1 MLGSSGMGPRFG
13 RDVWWERRYKKV
25 WVIVLDTFPV
35 RDGGELET
43 TTSQPEEKS
52 IDLLTPTYRE
62 GIRPT

>member
-35 RDGGELET
+35 RDGGDLET
-43 TTSQPEEKS
+43 TTPQLVSQQSSQSDYSIKS
-52 IDLLTPTYRE
+52 
-62 GIRPT
+62 